1 MKKKVVSCLLAAA
14 MVVSSGAVVP
24 GFFFMPEK
32 VQAEENDTKAEKEN
46 LALKGTAAASEAEAD
61 STSAAKAIDGNKG
74 THWGT
79 SQNKVTNEW
88 IEVTLE
94 KPTKVS
100 EIKVFWERT
109 GAAGNHQNNI
119 KQWKVD
125 VKTMSG
131 EYKNVHQKTDEGT
144 YAPSEQ
150 TITLAEDAQ
159 EVVTAVK
166 ITVNKADKGP
176 DNFWS
181 NIGLSEIEIYGEES
195 DIEAAENKNH
205 VNAAGVTAEASTTE
219 ASSLPVSNIKDGNNQ
234 TRWASD
240 YSEASKQTV
249 TVTFPKVTLVK
260 ELDFDLHTR
269 DVAPMPSNVKS
280 FDLVYTDAQGTEH
293 TVKISN
299 AKSTESGK
307 TGYVT
312 DMRHIFETPVYMKS
326 FKMTNFDL
334 QIDIE
339 GQNGYNNISILEV
352 RAYSNDQ
359 SETPQGQ
366 TLDEVVASIK
376 GTKIAKDVNEF
387 TLPNVPDG
395 FTIESNGADFEQIIG
410 EADKETG
417 KLPVVHPMTDK
428 EVQISFNVTE
438 TKTGNVKNTGDL
450 AFTVEGTKDTTKA
463 KNAKPSVIP
472 EIQEWFS
479 ESDQKVSVDTLTE
492 VTYSDDSLKAIVDE
506 FVSDYKD
513 FTGKELK
520 AGKSSE
526 GKANAFNFKKAAPDE
541 LLGDEGY
548 TMDIKSDRIDV
559 QSVSVT
565 GNMYGMQTILQ
576 MYKGSEGGFSI
587 GTMRD
592 YPRYETR
599 GFLLDVARKPVSLEM
614 MKEITRTMRYYKMND
629 FQAHLSDNYIWLGEY
644 GKNGTENNAFNA
656 YEAFRLESG
665 LTNEAGESPTAK
677 DYSIT
682 KEQFKKFIA
691 DERAVGMNIVPE
703 IDVPA
708 HALSFTKIWPE
719 LKVSNKLHNNNPL
732 IDHFDLTN
740 DAAVTKIKEIFD
752 DYTKGTNP
760 TFDADTVVHI
770 GADEFMA
777 DAKSYREFVNE
788 IIPYVDKTNTV
799 RMWGGLTQ
807 IKDNPPTEINKDAI
821 DGVQINLWS
830 KDWADGI
837 DMYNMGYDLINT
849 IDDHGYLVP
858 DGSLTR
864 KNAYGDLLDIGRI
877 FKDFKVNNVRTKN
890 GAYKAVPSGDD
901 QMLGAAFALWSDNID
916 RKASGLSESDL
927 YWRFFDAMPFYAE
940 KTWAATGQE
949 KGTSAKLTALAEKMG
964 TGPNTNPY
972 YQEEKKGEEYEK
984 YEFADMKDSSENK
997 RDLKEG
1003 KGAEVKDG
1011 VLNLG
1016 DEESYVTTPIEQLGN
1031 GNAISFDLELNKPS
1045 KPGDILFEAD
1055 PAYGT
1060 HDIRVME
1067 NGKLGFTRELYDY
1080 YFDYEL
1086 PVGKKVNLKIVST
1099 QQKTELFADG
1109 RSVGTAVGKFVHNGQ
1124 VKKEGIKNA
1133 TFALPIERIG
1143 SKTNALAGKIDNV
1156 VVSAV
1161 NTEDKYNKKDW
1172 TITTDSEYSNNS
1184 ATEGEVTKAFDG
1196 KADTKW
1202 HSEWQAGAGET
1213 NGRLHDGA
1221 PTGQG
1226 TVDTIFAQAK
1236 FDKGYEIDR
1245 IAFTPRQDQPSG
1257 YVTKA
1262 DLYIQTEKDGEMKKV
1277 VTDAQFAADK
1287 TQKVFRFAKQTVY
1300 GFKFVAKASNDG
1312 WVAVSEF
1319 NVGDEIQV
1327 VESGKNTIFVNA
1339 EKGGKAEIVGA
1350 EAGKPF
1356 EVDKGA
1362 KVTVKATP
1370 DKDYHFVGWYHSS
1383 NAETPVSTD
1392 AEYEFTVSGN
1402 YALTAKFEK
1411 DNVTPPVETKDVTSI
1426 DKPEKVTVEEGTTF
1440 EDLKKDL
1447 PKTVTVHF
1455 GEGEK
1460 AEKADVEVT
1469 WEKGE
1474 YKGEA
1479 EKTYTL
1485 SGTLGKLPENVT
1497 NTKNLKAEIEVEVT
1511 KKEVT
1516 PPVETKDVISVEKPE
1531 KVTVEEGTTFEDL
1544 KKDLPKI
1551 VTVHFG
1557 EGEKAETA
1565 DVEVTWEKGEYKGE
1579 AEKTY
1584 TLSGTLGKLPENVTN
1599 TKNLKA
1605 EIEVEV
1611 TKKEVTPPVEKE
1623 EYTITVSV
1631 NDSKMGTVKLNPEKD
1646 SYKEGDVVTATA
1658 AAKEGYKFVNWT
1670 VDGKAVSDK
1679 AEFTFKVD
1687 RTLTLKANFEKAAEN
1702 PNQEDP
1708 KDDDKAVQTGD
1719 TAGSPIV
1726 PIAGLALA
1734 AGAVMAAVRKKED

>member
-1497 NTKNLKAEIEVEVT
+1497 NTKNLKAEI
-1511 KKEVT
+1511 K
-1516 PPVETKDVISVEKPE
+1516 
-1531 KVTVEEGTTFEDL
+1531 
-1544 KKDLPKI
+1544 
-1551 VTVHFG
+1551 
-1557 EGEKAETA
+1557 
-1565 DVEVTWEKGEYKGE
+1565 
-1579 AEKTY
+1579 
-1584 TLSGTLGKLPENVTN
+1584 
-1599 TKNLKA
+1599 
-1605 EIEVEV
+1605 VEV